1 MKKLSVPNALIVF
14 ATLLSLHNYAAA
26 DISEQRGEE
35 IIYTVRQ
42 DCGSCHGLTL
52 AGGLGPDL
60 KAKRLQ
66 ALPDT
71 YLTKVIKEGIP
82 NTPMPPWQ
90 AFFND
95 EEIQWIVM
103 HLKRGTL

>member
-1 MKKLSVPNALIVF
+1 MNKLSVRTALIASV
-14 ATLLSLHNYAAA
+14 TILLHNNAVAEV
-26 DISEQRGEE
+26 SKQRGEE
-35 IIYTVRQ
+35 IRYTVRQ

-66 ALPDT
+66 ALPDN
-71 YLTKVIKEGIP
+71 YLSKVIKEGIP

-90 AFFND
+90 EFFND
-95 EEIQWIVM
+95 EEIQWIVT